1 MANIWNWSS
10 SRLLVRWNG
19 TNDFIMV
26 NKKENKMKR
35 KKIKEVT
42 IPLKR
47 LKRIAEYYEIP
58 IIVFFSDNR
67 FPHKTRDEYRSEL
80 AFIKLERLIS
90 QLYIIIEEYKENLMN
105 KK

>member
-1 MANIWNWSS
+1 
-10 SRLLVRWNG
+10 LLVRRNW
-19 TNDFIMV
+19 TNDFIIV
-26 NKKENKMKR
+26 NKKDNKMR
-35 KKIKEVT
+35 KEKLKEVT

-80 AFIKLERLIS
+80 AFVKLERLIS
-90 QLYIIIEEYKENLMN
+90 QLETIIEEYKEDLRGE
-105 KK
+105 K